1 MEGGDNRGRVNGGI
15 PKGMNMSLDDL
26 ISARKTNNK
35 QSTVGTTNT
44 PRRQQL
50 LPRRPRGAIQKVT
63 GSLFDR
69 DPSINCMQRG
79 SHPWDTNTEEESHY
93 RRLARPT
100 AAAPTL
106 RITTNVR
113 GAPGSSSRIVQ
124 SAAPLTRLRISNIH
138 HGVSREDLEVFIG
151 RLY

>member
-69 DPSINCMQRG
+69 DPSINCM
-79 SHPWDTNTEEESHY
+79 
-93 RRLARPT
+93 
-100 AAAPTL
+100 
-106 RITTNVR
+106 
-113 GAPGSSSRIVQ
+113 
-124 SAAPLTRLRISNIH
+124 
-138 HGVSREDLEVFIG
+138 
-151 RLY
+151 